1 MNGDTTLKKEE
12 KKGFLAEI
20 LEIFKIIIVAAAIV
34 LPIRY
39 FIAQPFIVRGA
50 SMEPTYNDSDYLLID
65 EATYYFREP
74 QRGEVIVFRYPQ
86 NPRQFF
92 IKRIIALPGE
102 TVEFKEGKVKVKK
115 DGDKEGI
122 ILDESYLT
130 KDIETVGNTSLT
142 LGEDEYFVLGDNRP
156 ASSDSRFWGPL
167 SKKYLIGKALFRA
180 WPLTKFGIVT
190 GL

>member
-1 MNGDTTLKKEE
+1 MGDNKELKAEE
-12 KKGFLAEI
+12 KGGFIREI

-50 SMEPTYNDSDYLLID
+50 SMEPTYNNSDYLLID
-65 EATYYFREP
+65 EATYYFRSPE
-74 QRGEVIVFRYPQ
+74 RGEVIVFRYPQ

-102 TVEFKEGKVKVKK
+102 TVELRDGKVRVIK
-115 DGDKEGI
+115 DGQKEEI
-122 ILDESYLT
+122 ILDEPYLARGV
-130 KDIETVGNTSLT
+130 ETAGNASLT
-142 LGEDEYFVLGDNRP
+142 LGESEYFVLGDNRP

-167 SKKYLIGKALFRA
+167 PKKFLIGRAFFRA
-180 WPLTKFGIVT
+180 WPVT
-190 GL
+190 ELGMVMGL

>member
-1 MNGDTTLKKEE
+1 MKEDKELYSKE
-12 KKGFLAEI
+12 KKGFFAEV
-20 LEIFKIIIVAAAIV
+20 LEFLKIILVAAAIV

-50 SMEPTYNDSDYLLID
+50 SMEPTYNESDYLLID
-65 EATYYFREP
+65 EATYYFRSPE
-74 QRGEVIVFRYPQ
+74 RGEVVVFRYPQ

-102 TVEFKEGKVKVKK
+102 TVELKDGKVNIVKNGQK
-115 DGDKEGI
+115 DEVL
-122 ILDESYLT
+122 LDEPYIA
-130 KDIETVGNTSLT
+130 KDLKTVGDTNLT
-142 LGEDEYFVLGDNRP
+142 LDQNEYFVLGDNRP
-156 ASSDSRFWGPL
+156 ASSDSRLSGPL
-167 SKKYLIGKALFRA
+167 PKNFLVGGALFRA

>member
-39 FIAQPFIVRGA
+39 FIVQPFIVRGA

-65 EATYYFREP
+65 EATYYFRAPE
-74 QRGEVIVFRYPQ
+74 RGEVVVFRYPQ

-92 IKRIIALPGE
+92 IKRIVGLPGE
-102 TVEFKEGKVKVKK
+102 TVALEDGKVKIKK
-115 DGDKEGI
+115 ENGSEET
-122 ILDESYLT
+122 ILNESYLSE
-130 KDIETVGNTSLT
+130 DIKTVGDFNRT
-142 LGEDEYFVLGDNRP
+142 LGGNEYFVLGDNRP
-156 ASSDSRFWGPL
+156 ASSDSRFWGALP
-167 SKKYLIGKALFRA
+167 KKYLIGKALFRA
-180 WPLTKFGIVT
+180 WPLTKFGVVT

>member
-1 MNGDTTLKKEE
+1 MEENKDLGTKE
-12 KKGFLAEI
+12 KGGFIREI
-20 LEIFKIIIVAAAIV
+20 LEIFKIIIVASAIV

-65 EATYYFREP
+65 EATYYFRSPE
-74 QRGEVIVFRYPQ
+74 RGEVIVFRYPQ

-92 IKRIIALPGE
+92 IKRIIALPSE
-102 TVEFKEGKVKVKK
+102 TVALEGGKVKITKE
-115 DGDKEGI
+115 GLDKET
-122 ILDESYLT
+122 ILDEPYLSE
-130 KDIETVGNTSLT
+130 DIKTIGDFSRT
-142 LGEDEYFVLGDNRP
+142 LGASEYFVLGDNRS

-167 SKKYLIGKALFRA
+167 SKKYLIGRALFRA
-180 WPLTKFGIVT
+180 WPLTKFGVVT